1 MELAHDSPETMTH
14 VSRKEP
20 IICLSLN
27 IVKLGLGRDCVVFK
41 SHRQLCV
48 WVASKQ
54 TPHEEVTHTNMA
66 TSPLKERFPLQ
77 GKQNLGNN
85 GCKLAAIHS
94 PGDRAKATGYPWSVG
109 VLDPPWGAQTQ
120 CWHKPAAE
128 GTAARR
134 ATQTQGSGTT
144 QQEHR
149 DCSSKEGW
157 AMPTAEQGLN
167 WGKHLKAP
175 QHPALPAP
183 ETWEPWGQVTAGG
196 AQAPLPSS
204 LRAGGRGLAVSIG
217 AAPQVA
223 DIQNPTEMKHN
234 QWTTHPKHNIYIK
247 SFPKHQHC
255 KTKLHTIN
263 CY

>member
-109 VLDPPWGAQTQ
+109 VLDPMLAQTCCRGHSSQESHPDTGQWNHTAGAQGLQLEGGMGNANSRTG
-120 CWHKPAAE
+120 AE
-128 GTAARR
+128 LGQAP
-134 ATQTQGSGTT
+134 QG
-144 QQEHR
+144 
-149 DCSSKEGW
+149 
-157 AMPTAEQGLN
+157 PTA
-167 WGKHLKAP
+167 
-175 QHPALPAP
+175 
-183 ETWEPWGQVTAGG
+183 
-196 AQAPLPSS
+196 PSS
-204 LRAGGRGLAVSIG
+204 ACSRNMGTMGPGHSRGGPSTTALLSQSRGPRTGCVHRSCSTG
-217 AAPQVA
+217 CRHSESHRNETQPM
-223 DIQNPTEMKHN
+223 DHSN
-234 QWTTHPKHNIYIK
+234 PKHNIYIK